1 MHIQKVQ
8 NQKLSALKGLG
19 VVALIFVAIY
29 AVSIVTSL
37 LTPLI
42 GSLAASIAFWVAG
55 ILVALWTMR
64 RFILS
69 YSYGLGP
76 NVLRV
81 AYAYGRYER
90 VMTDIYLNNILNAGT
105 LEDMRTRYPSARVNR
120 AIRPGCAL
128 STLAVA
134 VRDNGVPAIYLLQ
147 PDETIRTALE
157 GSARKNRK

>member
-19 VVALIFVAIY
+19 VVALIF
-29 AVSIVTSL
+29 AVIFAASIVTSL
-37 LTPLI
+37 LTPVI
-42 GSLAASIAFWVAG
+42 GSLAASIAFWAAG

-69 YSYGLGP
+69 YSYGMGP

-90 VMTDIYLNNILNAGT
+90 VMTDIYFGNILNAGT
-105 LEDMRTRYPSARVNR
+105 LEDMRDRYPGARVNR
-120 AIRPGCAL
+120 ATRPGCAIPA
-128 STLAVA
+128 LAVA
-134 VRDNGVPAIYLLQ
+134 VRDNGAPAIYLLQ

-157 GSARKNRK
+157 ETARKNRK